1 MSTQVTTAMSPWP
14 RFPLSRSA
22 EFICVVPED
31 AGCFCDPTKIVIR
44 GHWGSYLTF
53 LLRCQILSKLV
64 FRNHLIW
71 KLDCYRIAPSF
82 FFTSTYLFWPRWI
95 FVALQAFSSCR
106 DLGLL
111 SGCRMWASHLSGV
124 SCCTAPALG

>member
-14 RFPLSRSA
+14 RFPLSSSA

-64 FRNHLIW
+64 SETILYGNWIAIESLLLFFLPV
-71 KLDCYRIAPSF
+71 RIYFGHAGS
-82 FFTSTYLFWPRWI
+82 SLLCRLSL
-95 FVALQAFSSCR
+95 VAE
-106 DLGLL
+106 
-111 SGCRMWASHLSGV
+111 
-124 SCCTAPALG
+124 T